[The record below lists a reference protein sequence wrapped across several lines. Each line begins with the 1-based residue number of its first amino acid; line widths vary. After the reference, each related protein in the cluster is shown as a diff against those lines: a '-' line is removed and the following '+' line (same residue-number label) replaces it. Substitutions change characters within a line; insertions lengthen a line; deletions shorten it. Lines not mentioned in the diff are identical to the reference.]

1 MNMTNEKWWEKDFRK
16 FLMDEYD
23 NPPKGQTHRW
33 LFCWDGEQRYEM
45 PFDCACCL
53 SADDG
58 PTCQCVCHERLN
70 QLKGQI
76 TAILAEHRRM
86 ILEEVVFAVGKEYPF
101 WEASCCDKSVL
112 KALRNVLNNL
122 GIDTEPRA

>member
-1 MNMTNEKWWEKDFRK
+1 MSGDEGTGYYACGSCGKEFVEKRHLNDCWWHDKPYTN
-16 FLMDEYD
+16 
-23 NPPKGQTHRW
+23 G
-33 LFCWDGEQRYEM
+33 
-45 PFDCACCL
+45 
-53 SADDG
+53 
-58 PTCQCVCHERLN
+58 LN
-70 QLKGQI
+70 TDI
-76 TAILAEHRRM
+76 PAILAKHRRM